1 MTNDE
6 NKTPWFF
13 KLVAIVVLFLGIF
26 FIFLDVLAMFS
37 EGGQIGTF
45 TTSTLLGINLI
56 FQSLMIW
63 KGLIPLFKSYN
74 GHSAE

>member
-1 MTNDE
+1 MGEDK

-13 KLVAIVVLFLGIF
+13 KLVAIVVLFLGLF
-26 FIFLDVLAMFS
+26 FIAIDVVAMFN
-37 EGGQIGTF
+37 EGGQIGKF
-45 TTSTLLGINLI
+45 TTSTLLGINMI

-74 GHSAE
+74 GNSN